1 MLVIVI
7 VAGCVVLCSHA
18 AGFAVCFW
26 CSSANWFYF
35 WWLRFGFRTLACSFA
50 IMVRLLASASLSACA
65 GALPPCFLLGARG
78 CCLGAFAALLS
89 LLLQSSC
96 C

>member
-1 MLVIVI
+1 
-7 VAGCVVLCSHA
+7 
-18 AGFAVCFW
+18 
-26 CSSANWFYF
+26 
-35 WWLRFGFRTLACSFA
+35 
-50 IMVRLLASASLSACA
+50 MVRLLASASLSACA